1 VVSEELESDWIHSV
15 FEVFREEVVA
25 IAADFGDRV
34 KNEIDQ
40 LAASEGVR
48 PPSTMALLTAVAI
61 ESSNVTMSMLSLEKK
76 STSGE
81 GEGKDGEDGEDPA
94 ESDASVRT
102 GDPPKGPEGPKE

>member
-1 VVSEELESDWIHSV
+1 MVSEELESDWIHSV

-34 KNEIDQ
+34 KDEIDQ

-61 ESSNVTMSMLSLEKK
+61 ESSNVTMSMFSLEKK

-81 GEGKDGEDGEDPA
+81 DDSDSEGREDGEDRG
-94 ESDASVRT
+94 ENDASLRT
-102 GDPPKGPEGPKE
+102 GKPPEGPKE

>member
-1 VVSEELESDWIHSV
+1 MVSEELESDWIHSV

-40 LAASEGVR
+40 IAASEGVR

-61 ESSNVTMSMLSLEKK
+61 ESSNVTMSMLRREKK
-76 STSGE
+76 PTSGE
-81 GEGKDGEDGEDPA
+81 DEDEGKEGVSEA
-94 ESDASVRT
+94 ESDANSRA
-102 GDPPKGPEGPKE
+102 GEPPEGHKE